1 MDDTGVWFMDDDGS
15 LDYMNAVSWLLWMA
29 NLSSLMSWRQISS
42 SLDGGFVFRL
52 SKEQKSKKQTKTMDS
67 VMSIAFLVVLFRRA

>member
-1 MDDTGVWFMDDDGS
+1 MDDTGGWFMDDDGS

-29 NLSSLMSWRQISS
+29 NLSSFMSWRQISS

-52 SKEQKSKKQTKTMDS
+52 SKEQKSKKQTDS